1 MILIKPVEVLVYGLE
16 TLCPSC
22 VNLPS
27 SKETASWLEA
37 ALFRRFGEDV
47 VVRYV
52 DLDHPQTD
60 ADKVMVDRIR
70 DEDLWY
76 PVVVINGEVIAE
88 GNPKLKEI
96 DQHLQKLGLTKKV

>member
-1 MILIKPVEVLVYGLE
+1 MKQVEVLVYGLE

-22 VNLPS
+22 INLPS

-37 ALFRRFGEDV
+37 ALFRRFGNNV

-52 DLDHPQTD
+52 DMDHPQTD
-60 ADKVMVDRIR
+60 EDKAMVHRIR
-70 DEDLWY
+70 EEELWY
-76 PVVVINGEVIAE
+76 PVVVIDGEVIAE

-96 DQHLQKLGLTKKV
+96 DQFLQKMGVTKQA